1 MKNLPLYDWNSS
13 DALDDDDNEA
23 MDKPVLQQSFF
34 ENDMSRQ
41 PLPRLMVT
49 LSVERDVIAWFRTQG
64 SGWEK
69 HMSAV
74 LRAYVEAR
82 RKYDKPD

>member
-1 MKNLPLYDWNSS
+1 MKNQPPFDWNGS
-13 DALDDDDNEA
+13 DALDDDDNDA

-34 ENDMSRQ
+34 ENDMARQ

-49 LSVERDVIAWFRTQG
+49 LTLERDVIAWFRTQRP
-64 SGWEK
+64 GWEK

-82 RKYDKPD
+82 RNDDKPM